1 MVQHR
6 IGRVDGNE
14 ITLITFVLVNLMQDV
29 QSNLTNVSVSD
40 SHMHWQLYGTNAFF
54 YKIKWVTLSTTKYQ
68 VVISGIDN

>member
-40 SHMHWQLYGTNAFF
+40 SHMH
-54 YKIKWVTLSTTKYQ
+54 
-68 VVISGIDN
+68 